1 MNTLNHT
8 LRVGMETRISSAFS
22 VRAGYN
28 YSTSAFKDGAYKS
41 LNANDMRTDTEY
53 TNDLARNT
61 VTVGLG
67 YRSKWFYTDL
77 AYKYDVYKSD
87 FYAFSDEALQ
97 ATKVTNE
104 RHQLL
109 FTLGVHF

>member
-1 MNTLNHT
+1 
-8 LRVGMETRISSAFS
+8 
-22 VRAGYN
+22 
-28 YSTSAFKDGAYKS
+28 
-41 LNANDMRTDTEY
+41 
-53 TNDLARNT
+53 
-61 VTVGLG
+61 LG

>member
-1 MNTLNHT
+1 MK
-8 LRVGMETRISSAFS
+8 
-22 VRAGYN
+22 Y
-28 YSTSAFKDGAYKS
+28 AYRYRY
-41 LNANDMRTDTEY
+41 A
-53 TNDLARNT
+53 NDLARNT

-67 YRSKWFYTDL
+67 YRCKWFYTDL

-87 FYAFSDEALQ
+87 FYAFSDAALQ

-109 FTLGVHF
+109 LTLGVHF